1 VTSVF
6 RFAWLLAAAGTA
18 LSGQRL
24 LMYSEFQR
32 VRPDGEV
39 AQADRVEHRRELI
52 SPAVARNAF
61 TTWRIAVEAP
71 PGADYHLYI
80 GQNPDDTA
88 KVTLYQEEY
97 TRHGEEWLPDSIKPQ
112 ALPHSAVL
120 SEGQKVQ
127 TYLLDVW
134 IPDSAPVGRFRL
146 EVQLNVAGRWVIYPL
161 EVRVQQAMAPA
172 KAAPTGPLPG
182 PQSRADQSVR
192 KAACEFIRDQPAAK
206 DAQPLDRTAA
216 FVERNAR
223 QDLLIAKTQPAAAIH
238 SLLLT
243 ASGFPALDT
252 LCEMT
257 TPTPRG
263 AEWWLRFRDQLY
275 QRVPVP

>member
-1 VTSVF
+1 MTSVF
-6 RFAWLLAAAGTA
+6 RFAWILAAAGTA

-24 LMYSEFQR
+24 LIYSEFQR

-39 AQADRVEHRRELI
+39 AQADRVERRRELI
-52 SPAVARNAF
+52 SPAVARNAY

-71 PGADYHLYI
+71 AGSAYNLYI

-88 KVTLYQEEY
+88 QVTLYQEEY
-97 TRHGEEWLPDSIKPQ
+97 TRHGEEWLPDLVKSRT
-112 ALPHSAVL
+112 LPHSAVL

-134 IPDSAPVGRFRL
+134 MPDSAPVGRFRL
-146 EVQLNVAGRWVIYPL
+146 EVQLNIADRWVIYPL
-161 EVRVQQAMAPA
+161 EVRVQPALAPA
-172 KAAPTGPLPG
+172 KAAPAGPLPE
-182 PQSRADQSVR
+182 PRYRADQAVR
-192 KAACEFIRDQPAAK
+192 IAACEFIRGQPSDK
-206 DAQPLDRTAA
+206 ETGTLDRAAA
-216 FVERNAR
+216 FIERNAR
-223 QDLLIAKTQPAAAIH
+223 QDLMFAKTQPLAAVQP
-238 SLLLT
+238 LLLA

-252 LCEMT
+252 LCEMNS
-257 TPTPRG
+257 PAPKG

>member
-39 AQADRVEHRRELI
+39 AQADRVEHCRELI

-97 TRHGEEWLPDSIKPQ
+97 RRQGEEWLPDGVKPQ

-146 EVQLNVAGRWVIYPL
+146 EVQLNVADRWVIYPL
-161 EVRVQQAMAPA
+161 EVRIQQALVTVKTAPA
-172 KAAPTGPLPG
+172 GPLPG
-182 PQSRADQSVR
+182 PQSRADQAVR
-192 KAACEFIRDQPAAK
+192 IPACEFTSGQAAGK
-206 DAQPLDRTAA
+206 EAPPLDRTAA

-223 QDLLIAKTQPAAAIH
+223 QDLMLAKTQPAAAIH
-238 SLLLT
+238 ALLLT
-243 ASGFPALDT
+243 ASGFPALDAFCQ
-252 LCEMT
+252 LT
-257 TPTPRG
+257 TQAPKG

>member
-6 RFAWLLAAAGTA
+6 RFAWLLAAAGIA

-39 AQADRVEHRRELI
+39 AQADRVDHRRELI

-71 PGADYHLYI
+71 PGAAYHLYI

-97 TRHGEEWLPDSIKPQ
+97 SSQGEEWLPDRVKPQ

-127 TYLLDVW
+127 SYLLDVW

-146 EVQLNVAGRWVIYPL
+146 EVQLNIADRWVIYPL

-172 KAAPTGPLPG
+172 NAAPAGPLPG
-182 PQSRADQSVR
+182 PASRADQVVR
-192 KAACEFIRDQPAAK
+192 AAACEFTRSQPAAK
-206 DAQPLDRTAA
+206 ETQPLDRAAA
-216 FVERNAR
+216 FVNRNAR
-223 QDLLIAKTQPAAAIH
+223 QDLMIAKTQPAEAIH
-238 SLLLT
+238 ALLLN
-243 ASGFPALDT
+243 ASGFPALAA
-252 LCEMT
+252 LCE
-257 TPTPRG
+257 PAPPAPKG